1 MEDVPDGEVEAVRVE
16 GELEEVQALDFHLAE
31 GSFELLKD
39 LVAQL
44 VRRGAAGFGRSL
56 DLQVAEPRREDL
68 VVVVAELPRTA
79 SLLLL
84 RSTFGR
90 LVAAAV
96 SVVDGVEAAEHE
108 GQRGRG
114 SEVAGAPFSV
124 LDPVFIGD
132 PEEIVS
138 L

>member
-1 MEDVPDGEVEAVRVE
+1 MEDVPDGEVETVRVE

-79 SLLLL
+79 PLLL

>member
-79 SLLLL
+79 PLLL

-96 SVVDGVEAAEHE
+96 SVVGVARFRRFVDAK
-108 GQRGRG
+108 
-114 SEVAGAPFSV
+114 
-124 LDPVFIGD
+124 
-132 PEEIVS
+132 
-138 L
+138 

>member
-68 VVVVAELPRTA
+68 IVVVAELPRTA
-79 SLLLL
+79 PLPL

>member
-68 VVVVAELPRTA
+68 IVVVAELPRTA
-79 SLLLL
+79 PLLL

>member
-1 MEDVPDGEVEAVRVE
+1 MFLVFLSLVSKCPFDLPTPPI
-16 GELEEVQALDFHLAE
+16 Q
-31 GSFELLKD
+31 D

-79 SLLLL
+79 PLLL

>member
-79 SLLLL
+79 PLLL